1 MPLTRR
7 ALTAFLLALPA
18 ARSSAADEASYPSR
32 PLRLVISNAAGSSPD
47 IIGRLLAS
55 VIERRLNQHVIV
67 DNRPGASAAIGTHLL
82 ARSAP
87 DGYTLGYVT
96 PSLVINRALNPRLP
110 YDTERDLRMVV
121 QVGSQPEVLLTRPT
135 LPCGSVAELIGL
147 AKRLPG
153 QLSYASTGSGG
164 IFHLSAELF
173 RLNAGLDMIHVP
185 YSSGPS
191 AITDILGGRVDLMFN
206 ALNAVLP
213 HIRSGQLRA
222 LAVTSSRRSHA
233 LPDVPT
239 VAEASLPGYEVLTW
253 GGLAVPAA
261 VPDDIVST
269 LNSHA
274 NSALASA
281 EVREALG
288 SAGYEIVGGSA
299 EQFAS
304 FVRREQVKWTDV
316 VRRAGVKAE

>member
-7 ALTAFLLALPA
+7 VFSACLLALPA
-18 ARSSAADEASYPSR
+18 ARSGAADEPPYPSR
-32 PLRLVISNAAGSSPD
+32 TLRLVISNAAGSSPD

-55 VIERRLNQHVIV
+55 VLERQLRQHVIV
-67 DNRPGASAAIGTHLL
+67 DNRPGASTALGTHFL

-96 PSLVINRALNPRLP
+96 PSLVINRALNSRLP
-110 YDTERDLRMVV
+110 YDTERDLRMVA
-121 QVGSQPEVLLTRPT
+121 QIGFQPEVLVTRPT
-135 LPCGSVAELIGL
+135 LPCGSVAELILL
-147 AKRLPG
+147 AKQRPG
-153 QLSYASTGSGG
+153 ELSYASTGPSG

-173 RLNAGLDMIHVP
+173 RLKAGLEMIHVP
-185 YSSGPS
+185 YSSGPL
-191 AITDILGGRVDLMFN
+191 AITDIIGGRVDLMFN

-213 HIRSGQLRA
+213 QIRSGQLRA
-222 LAVTSSRRSHA
+222 LAVTSARRSPA

-239 VAEASLPGYEVLTW
+239 IAEAGVPDYEVLTW

-261 VPDDIVST
+261 VPDDIVSR
-269 LNSHA
+269 LNAHV
-274 NSALASA
+274 NSALATA

-288 SAGYEIVGGSA
+288 GAGYEIVGGSA

-304 FVRREQVKWTDV
+304 FVHRELIKWTEV
-316 VRRAGVKAE
+316 VRRSGVKAE